1 MVDED
6 DSNEWEET
14 QYESLDWGEE
24 DRSQSRLIEVYHSTN
39 KAAQAALVL
48 IVAGIVLL
56 GTAMSLNGILSD
68 DEKAAGL
75 TVKTNEI
82 MDTTG
87 LEVDEEGGDIDED
100 FVRQVLRG
108 GLFYELGCAV
118 LAFIGSASLIRRQ
131 NYNMVLI
138 GCTAA
143 IIGLGGFL
151 LSTITGA
158 IALYLTFQ
166 CKHEFGINE
175 QDESW

>member
-24 DRSQSRLIEVYHSTN
+24 DESQSRLIEVYHSTN

-48 IVAGIVLL
+48 IIAGFILL
-56 GTAMSLNGILSD
+56 GTAMTLNGILSD
-68 DEKAAGL
+68 DQKVQGL
-75 TVKTNEI
+75 TVKSDETMKDI
-82 MDTTG
+82 G

-100 FVRQVLRG
+100 FVRQVLKG

-131 NYNMVLI
+131 NYNLVLI

-143 IIGLGGFL
+143 IIGLGSLL
-151 LSTITGA
+151 LSTIAGA

-166 CKHEFGINE
+166 CKPEFGINE

>member
-1 MVDED
+1 MVNEN
-6 DSNEWEET
+6 DSDEWEET
-14 QYESLDWGEE
+14 QYESLDWGGDDEGE
-24 DRSQSRLIEVYHSTN
+24 SRLIEVYHSTN

-82 MDTTG
+82 MDETG
-87 LEVDEEGGDIDED
+87 LEVDEEGGDIDEG

-143 IIGLGGFL
+143 IIGLAGLL
-151 LSTITGA
+151 LSTINLSL
-158 IALYLTFQ
+158 I
-166 CKHEFGINE
+166 HI
-175 QDESW
+175 

>member
-1 MVDED
+1 MID
-6 DSNEWEET
+6 DDGSNEWEET

-24 DRSQSRLIEVYHSTN
+24 NESQSKLIEVYPVRNESVL
-39 KAAQAALVL
+39 AALIL
-48 IVAGIVLL
+48 IVAGVILL
-56 GTAMSLNGILSD
+56 LTAMSLNGILSD
-68 DEKAAGL
+68 NEKTTGL

-82 MDTTG
+82 MDDTG

-108 GLFYELGCAV
+108 GLLYELGCAV

-131 NYNMVLI
+131 NYNIVLI

-151 LSTITGA
+151 LSTIAGA